1 MYDRILVP
9 TDGSEVSAA
18 AEKAAIAFARAHGSE
33 IVVLA
38 VGQPQPPIASAE
50 AAMAIDPGL
59 DDEVLLAS
67 ANEHARRVADAA
79 AAAGVRCTPLA
90 MLDYAP
96 ADAILATADSR
107 NCDLIFM
114 GSHGRRG
121 LSRLLAGSVT
131 QKVLA
136 EARMPVLVMRPQ
148 PKHGAATKAE

>member
-9 TDGSEVSAA
+9 TDGSDVSAA
-18 AEKAAIAFARAHGSE
+18 AEQAAIAFARASGSE
-33 IVVLA
+33 IVALA

-50 AAMAIDPGL
+50 AAMAIDPGV
-59 DDEVLLAS
+59 DDEILLTRATGY
-67 ANEHARRVADAA
+67 ARRVADAA
-79 AAAGVRCTPLA
+79 AAAGVRCSEVA

-96 ADAILATADSR
+96 ADAILATAASR

-136 EARMPVLVMRPQ
+136 DATVPVLVMRPR
-148 PKHGAATKAE
+148 PAHKA

>member
-9 TDGSEVSAA
+9 TDGSDVSAA
-18 AEKAAIAFARAHGSE
+18 AEQAAIAFARAHGSE
-33 IVVLA
+33 VVVLA

-59 DDEVLLAS
+59 DDAVLLDA
-67 ANEHARRVADAA
+67 AREHARKVANAA
-79 AAAGVRCTPLA
+79 EAAGVKCTSLA
-90 MLDYAP
+90 VLDYSP
-96 ADAILATADSR
+96 ADAILATADSHA
-107 NCDLIFM
+107 CDLIFM

-136 EARMPVLVMRPQ
+136 DAHVPVMVMRPRASGR
-148 PKHGAATKAE
+148 K

>member
-9 TDGSEVSAA
+9 TDGSETSAA
-18 AEKAAIAFARAHGSE
+18 AERAAIAFARAHGSE

-38 VGQPQPPIASAE
+38 VGQPQPPIATAE
-50 AAMAIDPGL
+50 AAMAIDPGI
-59 DDEVLLAS
+59 DDETLLAA
-67 ANEHARRVADAA
+67 ANEHARRVAAA
-79 AAAGVRCTPLA
+79 AHAAGVRCSALA
-90 MLDYAP
+90 VLDYSP
-96 ADAILATADSR
+96 ADAILATAESR

-136 EARMPVLVMRPQ
+136 DAQVPVLVMRP
-148 PKHGAATKAE
+148 KAK

>member
-9 TDGSEVSAA
+9 TDGSDVSAA
-18 AEKAAIAFARAHGSE
+18 AEQAAIAFARAHGSE
-33 IVVLA
+33 IVILA

-59 DDEVLLAS
+59 DDAVLLA
-67 ANEHARRVADAA
+67 AAKEHARNVANAA
-79 AAAGVRCTPLA
+79 EAAGVRCTSLA
-90 MLDYAP
+90 VLDYAP
-96 ADAILATADSR
+96 ADAIVATADSHG
-107 NCDLIFM
+107 CDLIFM

-136 EARMPVLVMRPQ
+136 DAHVPVMVMRPR
-148 PKHGAATKAE
+148 PADRK

>member
-18 AEKAAIAFARAHGSE
+18 AEQAAIAFARAHGSE
-33 IVVLA
+33 VVVLA

-59 DDEVLLAS
+59 DDAVLLA
-67 ANEHARRVADAA
+67 AAKEHARNVANAA
-79 AAAGVRCTPLA
+79 EAAGVRCTSLA
-90 MLDYAP
+90 VLDYSP
-96 ADAILATADSR
+96 ADAILATADSHG
-107 NCDLIFM
+107 CDLIFM

-136 EARMPVLVMRPQ
+136 DAHVPVMVMRPR
-148 PKHGAATKAE
+148 PAART

>member
-9 TDGSEVSAA
+9 TDGSDVSAA
-18 AEKAAIAFARAHGSE
+18 AEQAAIAFARAHGSE
-33 IVVLA
+33 VVVLA

-59 DDEVLLAS
+59 DDAVLLA
-67 ANEHARRVADAA
+67 AAKEHARNVADAA
-79 AAAGVRCTPLA
+79 EAAGVKCTSLA
-90 MLDYAP
+90 VLDYSP
-96 ADAILATADSR
+96 ADAILATADSHA
-107 NCDLIFM
+107 CDLIFM

-136 EARMPVLVMRPQ
+136 DAHVPVMVMRPQ
-148 PKHGAATKAE
+148 TGHKHAVRK

>member
-9 TDGSEVSAA
+9 TDGSEISAA

-33 IVVLA
+33 IVALA
-38 VGQPQPPIASAE
+38 IGQPQPPLASAE

-59 DDEVLLAS
+59 DDEVLLAT
-67 ANEHARRVADAA
+67 ARQRAQHVADAC
-79 AAAGVRCTPLA
+79 AAAGVACTPLA

-96 ADAILATADSR
+96 AEAIVATADSQG
-107 NCDLIFM
+107 CDLIFM

-121 LSRLLAGSVT
+121 LSRLMAGSVT

-136 EARMPVLVMRPQ
+136 DAHVPVLVMRPQ
-148 PKHGAATKAE
+148 KPHTHE

>member
-9 TDGSEVSAA
+9 TDGSDVSAA
-18 AEKAAIAFARAHGSE
+18 AERAAIAFARAHGSE

-59 DDEVLLAS
+59 DDEVLLAR

-79 AAAGVRCTPLA
+79 AAAGVRCSPLA
-90 MLDYAP
+90 MLDYSP
-96 ADAILATADSR
+96 ADAILATAGAR

-136 EARMPVLVMRPQ
+136 EADVPVLVMRPQ
-148 PKHGAATKAE
+148 PAHKG

>member
-9 TDGSEVSAA
+9 TDGSDISAA
-18 AEKAAIAFARAHGSE
+18 AERAAIAFARAHGSE
-33 IVVLA
+33 IVALA
-38 VGQPQPPIASAE
+38 VGQPQPPLASAE
-50 AAMAIDPGL
+50 AAMAIDAGL
-59 DDEVLLAS
+59 DDAALLAT
-67 ANEHARRVADAA
+67 ANAHARRVADAA

-96 ADAILATADSR
+96 AEAILATAASR

-131 QKVLA
+131 AQVLA
-136 EARMPVLVMRPQ
+136 DANVPVLVMRPQ
-148 PKHGAATKAE
+148 HGTAKH

>member
-9 TDGSEVSAA
+9 TDGSDVSAA
-18 AEKAAIAFARAHGSE
+18 AEQAAIAFARAHGSE

-59 DDEVLLAS
+59 DDAVLLA
-67 ANEHARRVADAA
+67 AAKEHARNVATAA
-79 AAAGVRCTPLA
+79 EAAGVRCTSLA
-90 MLDYAP
+90 VLDYSP
-96 ADAILATADSR
+96 ADAILATADSHA
-107 NCDLIFM
+107 CDLIFM

-136 EARMPVLVMRPQ
+136 DAHVPVMVMRP
-148 PKHGAATKAE
+148 KAEHKRAERK

>member
-9 TDGSEVSAA
+9 TDGSDVSAA
-18 AEKAAIAFARAHGSE
+18 AERAAIAFARAHGSE

-38 VGQPQPPIASAE
+38 VGQPQPPIATAE
-50 AAMAIDPGL
+50 AAMAIDPGI
-59 DDEVLLAS
+59 DDGVLLAR
-67 ANEHARRVADAA
+67 ATEHARRVADAA
-79 AAAGVRCTPLA
+79 AAAGVRCSPLA
-90 MLDYAP
+90 VLDYSP
-96 ADAILATADSR
+96 ADAILATADGR

-136 EARMPVLVMRPQ
+136 DASVPVLVMRPR
-148 PKHGAATKAE
+148 AAGKG

>member
-9 TDGSEVSAA
+9 TDGSDISAA

-33 IVVLA
+33 IVALA
-38 VGQPQPPIASAE
+38 VAQPQSPVASAE

-59 DDEVLLAS
+59 DDEVLLAA
-67 ANEHARRVADAA
+67 ANDRARRVAEAC
-79 AAAGVRCTPLA
+79 AAAGVKCTPLA
-90 MLDYAP
+90 LLDYAP
-96 ADAILATADSR
+96 AEAIVATAESQR
-107 NCDLIFM
+107 CDLIFM

-136 EARMPVLVMRPQ
+136 DANVPVLVMRP
-148 PKHGAATKAE
+148 HTKPHARE

>member
-9 TDGSEVSAA
+9 TDGSDISAA

-59 DDEVLLAS
+59 DDEVLLAR

-79 AAAGVRCTPLA
+79 AAAGVRCSPLA
-90 MLDYAP
+90 MLDYSP
-96 ADAILATADSR
+96 ADAILATAAAR
-107 NCDLIFM
+107 KCDLIFM

-136 EARMPVLVMRPQ
+136 EADVPVLVMRPQ
-148 PKHGAATKAE
+148 PARKG

>member
-1 MYDRILVP
+1 MYERILIP

-18 AEKAAIAFARAHGSE
+18 AEQAAIAFARAHGSE
-33 IVVLA
+33 VVVLA

-59 DDEVLLAS
+59 DDDVLLAA
-67 ANEHARRVADAA
+67 ANDHARRVASAA
-79 AAAGVRCTPLA
+79 QDAGVRCTPLA
-90 MLDYAP
+90 MLDYSP

-107 NCDLIFM
+107 KCDLIFM

-136 EARMPVLVMRPQ
+136 DAHVPVLVMRPR
-148 PKHGAATKAE
+148 AAERK

>member
-9 TDGSEVSAA
+9 TDGSDVSAA
-18 AEKAAIAFARAHGSE
+18 AEQAAIAFARAHGSE
-33 IVVLA
+33 VVVLA

-59 DDEVLLAS
+59 DDAVLLS
-67 ANEHARRVADAA
+67 AAKEHARNVANAA
-79 AAAGVRCTPLA
+79 EAAGVRCTSLA
-90 MLDYAP
+90 VLDYSP
-96 ADAILATADSR
+96 ADAILATADSHA
-107 NCDLIFM
+107 CDLIFM

-136 EARMPVLVMRPQ
+136 EAHVPVMVMRPR
-148 PKHGAATKAE
+148 AAERK

>member
-1 MYDRILVP
+1 MYDRILIP
-9 TDGSEVSAA
+9 TDGSDVSAA
-18 AEKAAIAFARAHGSE
+18 AEQAAIAFARAHGSE

-59 DDEVLLAS
+59 DDAVLLA
-67 ANEHARRVADAA
+67 AAKEHARNVADAA
-79 AAAGVRCTPLA
+79 EAAGVKCTSLA
-90 MLDYAP
+90 VLDYSP
-96 ADAILATADSR
+96 ADAILATADTHA
-107 NCDLIFM
+107 CDLIFM

-136 EARMPVLVMRPQ
+136 DAQVPVMVMRP
-148 PKHGAATKAE
+148 HAAGRK